1 MQTLFI
7 GQTLFFLHE
16 VESTNTYASELL
28 KNVNQPEGTIVY
40 TDNQTKGRG
49 QRGSVWRSDTG
60 QNLTLSL
67 ILQPKFLS
75 TFNHFYLSKITA
87 LALHDLLTELLLNSQ
102 FDTKIKWPNDIIV
115 NQKKI
120 AGILIENTVLQKE
133 IQYSIIG
140 IGLNINQTEFDTLEN
155 IATSLQLLT
164 NKGFDRMNVLE
175 KLCVY
180 MEKWYLKLKAS
191 KLDEIDKTYL
201 NHLFKVNEL
210 ADFIDVKSGNNFK
223 AMIINVTTE
232 GKLTLK
238 LENNNNVNF
247 ELKEVKLNF

>member
-49 QRGSVWRSDTG
+49 QRGSVWSSNSG

-75 TFNHFYLSKITA
+75 TINHFYLSKITA
-87 LALHDLLTELLLNSQ
+87 LALYDLLTELLGNSQ

-120 AGILIENTVLQKE
+120 AGILIENTVQQKG
-133 IQYSIIG
+133 IQHSIIG
-140 IGLNINQTEFDTLEN
+140 VGLNINQTDFNSLDN
-155 IATSLQLLT
+155 IATSLQLIT
-164 NKGFDRMNVLE
+164 HEVFDRMNVLE
-175 KLCVY
+175 KLCEY
-180 MEKWYLKLKAS
+180 FEKWYLKLKAN
-191 KLDEIDKTYL
+191 KLEEIDKNYL
-201 NHLFKVNEL
+201 NHLFKINEL
-210 ADFIDVKSGNNFK
+210 ADFTDTRAGNHFK
-223 AMIINVTTE
+223 AKITNVTIE
-232 GKLTLK
+232 GKLTLQ
-238 LENNNNVNF
+238 LEDNSKIDF